1 MKTKS
6 NIALKGFCIA
16 DGCCGPGLAFERF
29 CLEKG
34 ATMETNNNFKGGVVS
49 WRTFEDLHLSTSIL
63 FDRLRYMVMVGI
75 DGIENREPVT
85 NDPMPFDIMDNLI
98 VHQEQKLKDFW
109 ETAHAE
115 KNSKEGEDLAAL
127 HKAYDHLTKELG
139 QAHQTIGGLQYRL
152 EQYEGKERTDLKV
165 VDGD

>member
-1 MKTKS
+1 
-6 NIALKGFCIA
+6 
-16 DGCCGPGLAFERF
+16 
-29 CLEKG
+29 
-34 ATMETNNNFKGGVVS
+34 METNNNFESGAVS

-75 DGIENREPVT
+75 DGNDLMKD
-85 NDPMPFDIMDNLI
+85 DPMPFDIMENLI

-109 ETAHAE
+109 GTARAE

-127 HKAYDHLTKELG
+127 HKAYDHLSKELG
-139 QAHQTIGGLQYRL
+139 QTHQTIGGLQYRL

-165 VDGD
+165 VDAE